1 MADTGDIAGV
11 KGMWTGGVT
20 RNPEVQ
26 ENPSASQSNPR
37 KQWRGGALPGQCH
50 RRSGPS
56 PREVLTEGLVL
67 ARL

>member
-26 ENPSASQSNPR
+26 ENPSALQSNPR
-37 KQWRGGALPGQCH
+37 KQWGGGASAWAVPQAFWTLPKG
-50 RRSGPS
+50 S
-56 PREVLTEGLVL
+56 
-67 ARL
+67 AD

>member
-37 KQWRGGALPGQCH
+37 KQWRGGLCLGSATG
-50 RRSGPS
+50 
-56 PREVLTEGLVL
+56 VLDPPQGKC
-67 ARL
+67 

>member
-26 ENPSASQSNPR
+26 ENPSALQSNPR
-37 KQWRGGALPGQCH
+37 KQWGGASAWAVPQAFWTLPKG
-50 RRSGPS
+50 S
-56 PREVLTEGLVL
+56 
-67 ARL
+67 AD